1 MSEREA
7 NGPVS
12 SDMSDGR
19 WNVVMRSC
27 HDTGRVD
34 DRVAE
39 TSAGCRSV
47 TSGCRSEL
55 ALNSRNNGNI
65 DECWFLRESVGERGG
80 GSGTAARND
89 SLKNPWGLPGL
100 EVADDDVRDRE
111 VMFVESSMLELVPC
125 RRLAGL

>member
-1 MSEREA
+1 M
-7 NGPVS
+7 
-12 SDMSDGR
+12 
-19 WNVVMRSC
+19 
-27 HDTGRVD
+27 RVD

-111 VMFVESSMLELVPC
+111 VMFVELSMLELVPC
-125 RRLAGL
+125 RRLAGLWVWEMEPLAGRHWTWCSQSVWGACH